1 MPILDPT
8 TRFSSRVAN
17 YVRYRPGYPPEVLQT
32 LKSECGLTSAAV
44 IADAGS
50 GTGLLARLF
59 LENQNRV
66 YGIEP
71 NKEMREAG
79 ETVLQEFFRFVSV
92 AGTAEDTTLPEH
104 SVDFVTAGQSAHWFD
119 AGKARQEFA
128 RILRPGGWIV
138 FVWNDRST
146 DATPLLIAI
155 EHLLSS
161 YCPEYRDALREGN
174 ERVKAFFAPA
184 PVSVK
189 TFPSRQEF
197 DYAGLEGRLLSS
209 SYAPLEDHPSH
220 VPMLKELRAIFDH
233 YQSNG
238 RVVFERATTMFYARI
253 P

>member
-1 MPILDPT
+1 V
-8 TRFSSRVAN
+8 RV
-17 YVRYRPGYPPEVLQT
+17 
-32 LKSECGLTSAAV
+32 TSAAV
-44 IADAGS
+44 IADVGS
-50 GTGLLARLF
+50 GTGFLAKLF

-79 ETVLQEFFRFVSV
+79 ETVLKEFSRFVSV

-119 AGKARQEFA
+119 AARARQEFA

-138 FVWNDRST
+138 LVWNDRST
-146 DATPLLIAI
+146 DATPPLIAI
-155 EHLLSS
+155 EQLLCS
-161 YCPEYRDALREGN
+161 YCPEYREALRQGN
-174 ERVKAFFAPA
+174 ERLKAFFAPN

-209 SYAPLEDHPSH
+209 SYAPLPDHPNH
-220 VPMLKELRAIFDH
+220 APMLKEVRAIFDR

-238 RVVFERATTMFYARI
+238 KVAFEYETTMFYTRI
-253 P
+253 R